1 MPTGR
6 KVAMS
11 SILMA
16 AAEMAPFAKAGGLGD
31 ALYSLSRALAA
42 AGHDVRVVLPC
53 YGAIDCE
60 AFDLRPVASLEVPMG
75 VLGRIAVTVLQGE
88 TPRSQAGAFFVGHDP
103 YFARRGIYG
112 HDGDGFTDNDLRF
125 TLLSRAALEIAR
137 HMDWRPDVV
146 HVHDWHTAAIPAFL
160 NTLYRDDA
168 VLSATASVLTIHNML
183 HQGVFDK
190 SLMDVLGI
198 GWGHFHFREMEFFD
212 KVNLLKGGIVHATLI
227 NTVSPTYAREI
238 LQPEFAYGIE
248 GVVRGRAADL
258 SGILNGADY
267 DEWNPEADPVITAR
281 YSASNLAGK
290 ALCKKDL
297 QRAMGLPEK
306 PSAPLFGLVSRLV
319 KQKGIDL
326 LAQALPRILDLDVQ
340 FVTLGAGE
348 PWSHIFFEE
357 LARARP
363 EKFACR
369 IGFEPAMAHRI
380 IAGCDFFVMPS
391 RFEPCGLTQMYGMR
405 YGTLPVVHATG
416 GLDDSVENFD
426 EARTEGTGFKFYAA
440 TAEALYDTIGWATH
454 TYYHNERAIGTLA
467 RRAMS
472 KRFTWEEAA
481 GRYEELYRI
490 AVRRKAEADF

>member
-1 MPTGR
+1 MNEQPL
-6 KVAMS
+6 
-11 SILMA
+11 SILMV

-31 ALYSLSRALAA
+31 ALFALSATLAA

-53 YGAIDCE
+53 YGAIDRE
-60 AFDLRPVASLEVPMG
+60 AFGLRPVASLEVPMG
-75 VLGRIAVTVLQGE
+75 ALGRIAVTVLQGR
-88 TPRSQAGAFFVGHDP
+88 TPRSRAGAFFIGHDP
-103 YFARRGIYG
+103 YYGRRGIYG
-112 HDGDGFTDNDLRF
+112 HDGDGFTDNDLRY
-125 TLLSRAALEIAR
+125 TLLSRAALEAAR
-137 HMDWRPDVV
+137 HMGWRPDIV
-146 HVHDWHTAAIPAFL
+146 HVHDWHTAAIPVFL
-160 NTLYRDDA
+160 HTLYLGDA
-168 VLSATASVLTIHNML
+168 SISGAATILTIHNML

-190 SLMDVLGI
+190 ALMDVLGV
-198 GWGHFHFREMEFFD
+198 GWGHFHLRELEFFD
-212 KVNLLKGGIVHATLI
+212 RVNLLKGGIVHADLI
-227 NTVSPTYAREI
+227 NTVSQTYAREI
-238 LQPEFAYGIE
+238 LQPEFGYGIE
-248 GVVRGRAADL
+248 GVLRGRAADL

-267 DEWNPEADPVITAR
+267 DEWNPETDPAIAAR
-281 YSASNLAGK
+281 YSAGDPAGK

-340 FVTLGAGE
+340 FVILGAGE
-348 PWSHIFFEE
+348 PWAHALLEG
-357 LARARP
+357 LAGARP

-369 IGFEPAMAHRI
+369 IGFEPATAHRI

-405 YGTLPVVHATG
+405 YGTLPIVHATG
-416 GLDDSVENFD
+416 GLDDTVENFD

-440 TAEALYDTIGWATH
+440 TAGALCDTIGWATH
-454 TYYHNERAIGTLA
+454 TYYHNRKAIGKLA

-481 GRYEELYRI
+481 GRYEDLYRA
-490 AVRRKAEADF
+490 AVRRKADAFL

>member
-1 MPTGR
+1 
-6 KVAMS
+6 MS
-11 SILMA
+11 GQPLKILMV
-16 AAEMAPFAKAGGLGD
+16 AAEMAPYVKVGGLGD
-31 ALYSLSRALAA
+31 ALFALSGTLAA

-53 YGAIDCE
+53 YGAIDRE
-60 AFDLRPVASLEVPMG
+60 AFGLRPVASLEVPMG
-75 VLGRIAVTVLQGE
+75 ALGRTAVTVLQGE
-88 TPRSQAGAFFVGHDP
+88 TPRSQARAFFIGHDP

-125 TLLSRAALEIAR
+125 TLLSRAALETAR
-137 HMDWRPDVV
+137 HMGWRPDVV
-146 HVHDWHTAAIPAFL
+146 HVHDWHTAAIPVLL

-168 VLSATASVLTIHNML
+168 SVSGAATLLTIHNML

-190 SLMDVLGI
+190 ALMDVLGV
-198 GWGHFHFREMEFFD
+198 GWGHFHFRELEFFD
-212 KVNLLKGGIVHATLI
+212 KDNLLKGGIVHATLV

-248 GVVRGRAADL
+248 GVVRGRGADL

-267 DEWNPEADPVITAR
+267 DEWNPEADPMIAAR
-281 YSASNLAGK
+281 YSAGDPAGK

-297 QRAMGLPEK
+297 QQAMGLPEK
-306 PSAPLFGLVSRLV
+306 PTSPLFGLVSRLV

-326 LAQALPRILDLDVQ
+326 LAQALPRILELDAQ
-340 FVTLGAGE
+340 FVILGAGE
-348 PWSHIFFEE
+348 PWSHGFFEE
-357 LARARP
+357 LARACP

-391 RFEPCGLTQMYGMR
+391 RFEPCGLTQMYAMR

-416 GLDDSVENFD
+416 GLDDTVENFD
-426 EARTEGTGFKFYAA
+426 EAGLLGTGFKFYAA
-440 TAEALYDTIGWATH
+440 TAGALNDTIGWATH
-454 TYYHNERAIGTLA
+454 TYYHNKRAIGTLA

-481 GRYEELYRI
+481 GRYEDLYRV
-490 AVRRKAEADF
+490 AMRRKAEASP

>member
-1 MPTGR
+1 
-6 KVAMS
+6 MS
-11 SILMA
+11 
-16 AAEMAPFAKAGGLGD
+16 
-31 ALYSLSRALAA
+31 
-42 AGHDVRVVLPC
+42 
-53 YGAIDCE
+53 
-60 AFDLRPVASLEVPMG
+60 
-75 VLGRIAVTVLQGE
+75 
-88 TPRSQAGAFFVGHDP
+88 
-103 YFARRGIYG
+103 
-112 HDGDGFTDNDLRF
+112 
-125 TLLSRAALEIAR
+125 
-137 HMDWRPDVV
+137 V
-146 HVHDWHTAAIPAFL
+146 HVHDWHTAAIPVLL

-168 VLSATASVLTIHNML
+168 SISEAATLLTIHNML
-183 HQGVFDK
+183 QQGVFDK
-190 SLMDVLGI
+190 ALMDVLGV

-212 KVNLLKGGIVHATLI
+212 KVNLLKGGIVHATLV

-248 GVVRGRAADL
+248 GVLRDRGADL

-267 DEWNPEADPVITAR
+267 DEWNPEADPMIAAR
-281 YSASNLAGK
+281 YSASDLAGK

-306 PSAPLFGLVSRLV
+306 PATPLFGLVSRLV

-340 FVTLGAGE
+340 FVILGAGE
-348 PWSHIFFEE
+348 PWSHVFFEE

-363 EKFACR
+363 EKFTCR

-416 GLDDSVENFD
+416 GLDDTVENFD
-426 EARTEGTGFKFYAA
+426 EAELKGTGFKFYAA
-440 TAEALYDTIGWATH
+440 TAGALYDTIGWATY
-454 TYYHNERAIGTLA
+454 TYDHNEKAMKTLM

-481 GRYEELYRI
+481 RKYEALYRL
-490 AVRRKAEADF
+490 AVKRRMAAAP